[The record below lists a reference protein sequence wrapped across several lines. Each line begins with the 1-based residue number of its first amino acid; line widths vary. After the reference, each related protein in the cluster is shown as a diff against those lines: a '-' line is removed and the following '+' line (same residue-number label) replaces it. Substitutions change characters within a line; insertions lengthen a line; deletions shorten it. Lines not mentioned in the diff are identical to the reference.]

1 MKSHLWG
8 TKAKKPV
15 LSHIN
20 LSIPSA
26 PFCTQRND
34 HAQKGPQQLTTYTA
48 RTKLQ
53 DTFPAR
59 PRTVNT
65 LLRQRPNID
74 VRISAF
80 SVRPHPS
87 LLRPTQVNHDGLQ
100 RGDTAQHTVH
110 LGPLKGRYG
119 GIRVEAQDELLQR
132 TGRQRPAEQE
142 HVRAEAAL
150 AGVVAP
156 RGDWRELQGEGQCSQ
171 VAAVG

>member
-1 MKSHLWG
+1 MIHEVASLGYKGEEARHID
-8 TKAKKPV
+8 
-15 LSHIN
+15 LSVPSE
-20 LSIPSA
+20 LS
-26 PFCTQRND
+26 CTTRNE

-48 RTKLQ
+48 HTKLQ
-53 DTFPAR
+53 DTFPAQ
-59 PRTVNT
+59 PRTVDI

-74 VRISAF
+74 VQISAF

-110 LGPLKGRYG
+110 VGPLERGYG

-142 HVRAEAAL
+142 RVRAEAAL

-156 RGDWRELQGEGQCSQ
+156 RGDWRELQGKGQCSQ